1 VSHEHPPSPAF
12 TYAPVGGTSHGGLPP
27 GWPGLRV
34 RTRLGEGEAVFR
46 AACEALMEW
55 RMHRAMG
62 VRVTADAPR
71 AAPGV
76 TVGVGLGVGPL
87 RVNGPCRVVWTA
99 GEERGAGWAYG
110 TLPGHPVRGEE
121 AFLVER
127 HEDDS
132 VWLTVSAY
140 SRPDTWWMRALLPFV
155 RVFQRAYAHR
165 CGQVLRRLSGGGAPE
180 GRGGAR

>member
-1 VSHEHPPSPAF
+1 M
-12 TYAPVGGTSHGGLPP
+12 GGTAHGGLPP

-34 RTRLGEGEAVFR
+34 RTRLGGGEVVFR
-46 AACEALMEW
+46 GACDALMEW
-55 RMHRAMG
+55 RMHRTMG

-76 TVGVGLGVGPL
+76 TVTVGLGVGAL
-87 RVNGPCRVVWTA
+87 RVHGLCRVVWA
-99 GEERGAGWAYG
+99 AEEERRAGWAYG

-121 AFLVER
+121 AFVVER
-127 HEDDS
+127 REDGS

-140 SRPDTWWMRALLPFV
+140 SRPHTRWTRALLPLV

-165 CGQVLRRLSGGGAPE
+165 CGQVLRRLC
-180 GRGGAR
+180 RGGVPRGPEA